1 MRITRDLKL
10 AGTVDTVQS
19 GLIHFYSAQI
29 SRDTFDQFFA
39 ELGDVV
45 SYCTNID
52 SPLDLIRVAPQ
63 QAFPALKKAAIKRG
77 TWETPDGVRD
87 GLIAEISRLTQVAYS
102 SPDGRQIVPLET
114 AVAREVLDEDDR
126 REILSQVIYFLSMSL
141 AAEKRLAQETLPTA
155 AKYRGWVYTSL
166 TFTAHLDS
174 LKVSTVPASTTKKAS
189 SVIA

>member
-10 AGTVDTVQS
+10 AGSIDTVQS

-52 SPLDLIRVAPQ
+52 APADLIRVAPQ
-63 QAFPALKKAAIKRG
+63 LAFPALKKAAIKRG
-77 TWETPDGVRD
+77 TWDAPDGVKN
-87 GLIAEISRLTQVAYS
+87 GLVAEIARLTQVAYTS
-102 SPDGRQIVPLET
+102 ADGRQILPLDA
-114 AVAREVLDEDDR
+114 AVSRGILDEDDR
-126 REILSQVIYFLSMSL
+126 AEILSQVVYFLALSL
-141 AAEKRLAQETLPTA
+141 AAEKRLAQETLPMA

-166 TFTAHLDS
+166 AFSAHLDS
-174 LKVSTVPASTTKKAS
+174 LRESTAPASTTKKAS